1 MFDGAAPLAEVGPA
15 LVVDGDGGAGA
26 DPAAQLDGLP
36 DGHAVAHRPG
46 DREAHAAEVEQGG
59 VDPEAV
65 GDLAEAVVEH
75 GVAGDPQFP
84 VGLALPA
91 EGEAD
96 HLADDRAAERW
107 AVAAGGGGDLNG
119 RLGRGLQLG
128 ARPWLEAAGVAP
140 EPVGPGGGGEDH
152 TGSREQGAAGGVEVV
167 AVVVVAEQDRVDWAE
182 VGGG

>member
-1 MFDGAAPLAEVGPA
+1 MAVR
-15 LVVDGDGGAGA
+15 GA

-36 DGHAVAHRPG
+36 GGHAVAHRPG

-65 GDLAEAVVEH
+65 GDLAETVVEH

-96 HLADDRAAERW
+96 HLADETI
-107 AVAAGGGGDLNG
+107 G
-119 RLGRGLQLG
+119 RLSGG
-128 ARPWLEAAGVAP
+128 PWRQGVA
-140 EPVGPGGGGEDH
+140 V
-152 TGSREQGAAGGVEVV
+152 T
-167 AVVVVAEQDRVDWAE
+167 
-182 VGGG
+182 